1 MANHKSAIK
10 RARQNLKRNERN
22 RQQRSRMRTILKN
35 TEAAIAQKDGEKAKT
50 CLLDAVRI
58 LDKSASKGL
67 IHKNKAARKKS
78 ILTKKVN
85 RIAAG
90 A

>member
-10 RARQNLKRNERN
+10 RARQNVKRNERN
-22 RQQRSRMRTILKN
+22 RQQRSRMRTILKCAE
-35 TEAAIAQKDGEKAKT
+35 TAIAEKNEEKAKT

-58 LDKSASKGL
+58 LDKSASRGL
-67 IHKNKAARKKS
+67 IHRNKAARRKS

-85 RIAAG
+85 RIAVG

>member
-1 MANHKSAIK
+1 LANHKSAIK

>member
-1 MANHKSAIK
+1 MANHRSAIK

-35 TEAAIAQKDGEKAKT
+35 AEAAITQNDEEKAKT
-50 CLLDAVRI
+50 CLADAVRI

-78 ILTKKVN
+78 ILTRKVN
-85 RIAAG
+85 RIAAE

>member
-1 MANHKSAIK
+1 MANHKSAFK

>member
-1 MANHKSAIK
+1 LANHKSAAK

-22 RQQRSRMRTILKN
+22 RQQRSRMRTILKSAE
-35 TEAAIAQKDGEKAKT
+35 TAIAQKDGEKAKT

-67 IHKNKAARKKS
+67 IHRNKAARKKS

-85 RIAAG
+85 RISAG